1 MPRPY
6 LNLNT
11 EQLESLVEEHE
22 KERETLL
29 AELKERSV
37 PKARALLR
45 RLDPAEAPKPNLDHY
60 VYVIELDP
68 DVLGIKEF
76 RDRNPN
82 HNPEYSC
89 LYVGMTGKGPEE
101 RFAQHKRA
109 YKASRKVKRFGLHL
123 RSEFY
128 ERLNPMTKEDAERE
142 EKELACALQKAGYAV
157 WWN

>member
-6 LNLNT
+6 ADRNI
-11 EQLESLVEEHE
+11 EQLKSLVEEHE

-29 AELKERSV
+29 AELKKRRT

-45 RLDPAEAPKPNLDHY
+45 RLDPPEPTLDHC
-60 VYVIELDP
+60 VYVIELDS
-68 DVLGIKEF
+68 DVLGLNDF
-76 RDRNPN
+76 RDRNPD

-89 LYVGMTGKGPEE
+89 LYVGMTSKGPEE
-101 RFAQHKRA
+101 RFAQHKRG
-109 YKASRKVKRFGLHL
+109 YRASPKVKRFGLHL